1 MERVSIRETTVE
13 FVQQWWCVSCRHS
26 FTFRRSDT
34 RQHFSDVFIKEAVK
48 DFIQGRSSY
57 AVIKQ
62 RKDVSLGTLSSWV
75 HQFGNTCMSPVEIA
89 HSLNLHQV
97 NKWSGILLLD
107 GKYLNKRSVLLLAID
122 YQTLD
127 IVAHLV
133 AEAETEENYI
143 KLLDL
148 VEGTG
153 YSIKAVISDGE
164 PSILA
169 LTQPKKPTF
178 TRKGTRTYPRPGIPP
193 AKTKLPPL
201 LGIPHQWCSVHAERE
216 LRGYLVKAARLT
228 HMREAEFENIQ
239 NLIKNILFAQTLR
252 LARKA
257 YQSLLEKVVNTHS
270 RVYQQIPKMISARW
284 NLLTTHYTVRVGKR
298 KIPRSTNAIENVIS
312 YLNTRLKTMRKL
324 RTASSAVPI
333 CNLIVINFRCK
344 PLINTQ
350 NKLKRGK
357 SPLALSVG
365 KNIKFDWITF
375 IKKSCS

>member
-1 MERVSIRETTVE
+1 MEL
-13 FVQQWWCVSCRHS
+13 VQQWWCTSCRSS
-26 FTFRRSDT
+26 FTFRRSNT

-75 HQFGNTCMSPVEIA
+75 HQFGGACMSPVEIA
-89 HSLNLHQV
+89 RILNLHKV
-97 NKWSGILLLD
+97 NRWSGTLLLD

-133 AEAETEENYI
+133 CEAETEENYI
-143 KLLDL
+143 KLIGMI
-148 VEGTG
+148 EECG
-153 YSIKAVISDGE
+153 YIIKAIISDGE

-178 TRKGTRTYPRPGIPP
+178 ARKGTRTYPRPGILP
-193 AKTKLPPL
+193 AKEKLPRL

-216 LRGYLVKAARLT
+216 LRGYLVKAARII
-228 HMREAEFENIQ
+228 HMDEMEFEHIQ
-239 NLIKNILFAQTLR
+239 NLIKNILFASTLR
-252 LARKA
+252 KAKKA
-257 YQSLLEKVVNTHS
+257 YLLLLEKAVSTNS

-284 NLLTTHYTVRVGKR
+284 NLLTAHHNIRVGR
-298 KIPRSTNAIENVIS
+298 RRIPRSTNAIENVIS

-324 RTASSAVPI
+324 RTKSSAVPI
-333 CNLIVINFRCK
+333 CNLIVINFRTK
-344 PLINTQ
+344 PLINTK

-357 SPLALSVG
+357 SPLALAS
-365 KNIKFDWITF
+365 KLNRKFDWITF